1 MPCGVCIPC
10 LVRRA
15 ALGSDEVQTTVNLAS
30 RHDPHNNNPV
40 ARVHLDACLDFARR
54 LVDAAYSVEAFMSE
68 LPDVTMAA
76 LKAVPELAPAKV
88 FELYRLFAR
97 EMLATFT

>member
-1 MPCGVCIPC
+1 
-10 LVRRA
+10 
-15 ALGSDEVQTTVNLAS
+15 VNLAS